1 MRPLAGHGTCCL
13 RHLDRVSRYP
23 KNNKPLAS
31 VHPNRTSRSYGALFS
46 CGSGRSIAV
55 FSFPVTCPGDGS
67 YQIVQGLNISAA
79 KQEAIKATEAEL
91 VQEKADADDI
101 LAGGK

>member
-1 MRPLAGHGTCCL
+1 
-13 RHLDRVSRYP
+13 
-23 KNNKPLAS
+23 
-31 VHPNRTSRSYGALFS
+31 
-46 CGSGRSIAV
+46 
-55 FSFPVTCPGDGS
+55 VTCPGDGT
-67 YQIVQGLNISAA
+67 YQIVQGLNVSAA

>member
-1 MRPLAGHGTCCL
+1 MTVLRLCCDCAVTVHRSARSGSLTPASL
-13 RHLDRVSRYP
+13 RV
-23 KNNKPLAS
+23 
-31 VHPNRTSRSYGALFS
+31 
-46 CGSGRSIAV
+46 CSITV
-55 FSFPVTCPGDGS
+55 FSFPVTCPGDGT
-67 YQIVQGLNISAA
+67 YQIVQGLNVSAA